1 MIYKDLIHKQIEK
14 IAAAPNSEN
23 ALIFLY
29 TFTHE
34 VFGVGRVTWKEA
46 RELAGVS
53 ISEAAKGT
61 GISAKTLKRY
71 EDGKTAPQPCNAS
84 KLVKFYGMDLNC
96 INTRREVQ
104 SDTEN

>member
-1 MIYKDLIHKQIEK
+1 MIYKDLIHKQVEEL
-14 IAAAPNSEN
+14 AAAPNSEN
-23 ALIFLY
+23 YLIFLY

-61 GISAKTLKRY
+61 GISSKTIKRY
-71 EDGKTAPQPCNAS
+71 EDGKTAPQPCYAS
-84 KLVKFYGMDLNC
+84 KLADFYGMDLNC

-104 SDTEN
+104 GDTEN